1 MRFHWACIT
10 LCACQSWGCEN
21 PRPVLTHVEPSEAY
35 SDADVQLTLTGD
47 NFLPTT
53 TLDPASGSRVAVFD
67 GFHVRLGKGNAWVEL
82 PDVVWQSTGQ
92 LAVSLSSTQ
101 ASVTGFPAG
110 YLDLEITDPRGQRAT
125 MTDAFDEL
133 GPDHTPPTIIFTSP
147 PSDTPVGPGTILRGS
162 FHASDAPP
170 GALGEIGW
178 TYIENDNPHPRKSC
192 PVAPPAADVDCNFQ
206 VKVSLNSKEG
216 ERIQIVAD
224 ATDAPA
230 GRNRITETLS
240 FTVLAPATVESISPT
255 SGGTGGGTDVVI
267 TGSGF
272 IAGSQAILD
281 GVPLFPNGGIVIN
294 ETTLSGHVPEHAA
307 GSPSIVVRTPLGD
320 ASGELTFTYKLPPL
334 LEDISPTM
342 GAAGKGVALTGQ
354 YFTQSTQI
362 YFGSTLATA
371 IPLNQRY
378 VQSDTMIIG
387 LLPIGTGQ
395 TTVWAFDEDLGF
407 TRIPNGFTWST
418 P

>member
-1 MRFHWACIT
+1 
-10 LCACQSWGCEN
+10 
-21 PRPVLTHVEPSEAY
+21 
-35 SDADVQLTLTGD
+35 
-47 NFLPTT
+47 
-53 TLDPASGSRVAVFD
+53 
-67 GFHVRLGKGNAWVEL
+67 
-82 PDVVWQSTGQ
+82 
-92 LAVSLSSTQ
+92 
-101 ASVTGFPAG
+101 
-110 YLDLEITDPRGQRAT
+110 